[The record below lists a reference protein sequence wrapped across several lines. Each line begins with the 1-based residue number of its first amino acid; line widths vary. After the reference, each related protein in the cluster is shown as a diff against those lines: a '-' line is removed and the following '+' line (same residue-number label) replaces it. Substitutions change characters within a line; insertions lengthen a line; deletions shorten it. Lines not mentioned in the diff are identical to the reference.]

1 MYTLHTSAIEILR
14 LFQFLDCHLI
24 HALEVRSFD
33 ATIKPTS
40 TDSQSNFMFGQN
52 RNNAQFHLVDVA
64 MVVFMCKIV
73 VSTFDGIH
81 TIHTYTHT
89 HKAKL
94 VSKSGVLTIDEGS
107 K

>member
-1 MYTLHTSAIEILR
+1 
-14 LFQFLDCHLI
+14 
-24 HALEVRSFD
+24 
-33 ATIKPTS
+33 
-40 TDSQSNFMFGQN
+40 MFGQN

-81 TIHTYTHT
+81 TIHTQ
-89 HKAKL
+89 AKL